1 MGIALQGVGVKARG
15 SGVRGGLGFRS
26 YIILNILVKEQTVE
40 NISSCSTLII
50 RHITNYNTTTPDN
63 P

>member
-1 MGIALQGVGVKARG
+1 MKARG